1 MPGFA
6 PAPPGGTVE
15 ATMLAAKVTPKN
27 RMATYDWPPRMK
39 KSLQKNDNLD
49 PGFSRIFPNFCH
61 VKKIFYEG
69 QISGVKGEFN
79 EHHFLSSSRFRRL
92 VKLEKPMLGAL
103 SAQVTG
109 VKHPTRNVFL
119 SRMAVDARRCQSAMI
134 CWPILPPRNTGSMHG
149 EQPILTLDLQMF
161 FSLGHALLRKYD
173 AKYRH
178 DQHDCHC
185 SPLMESVLG

>member
-1 MPGFA
+1 
-6 PAPPGGTVE
+6 
-15 ATMLAAKVTPKN
+15 
-27 RMATYDWPPRMK
+27 
-39 KSLQKNDNLD
+39 
-49 PGFSRIFPNFCH
+49 
-61 VKKIFYEG
+61 
-69 QISGVKGEFN
+69 
-79 EHHFLSSSRFRRL
+79 
-92 VKLEKPMLGAL
+92 MLGAL

-109 VKHPTRNVFL
+109 VKHPTRKVFL

-134 CWPILPPRNTGSMHG
+134 CWPILPPRNTGHAC

-178 DQHDCHC
+178 DQHDSHC